1 MNEIREWIQ
10 EMDVE
15 EKRQM
20 IGAGISWSGLLFIA
34 FMLSVVFG

>member
-10 EMDVE
+10 EMDAE
-15 EKRQM
+15 EKRHM

>member
-10 EMDVE
+10 EMDIE

-20 IGAGISWSGLLFIA
+20 IGAGISWSGLLFIG